1 MRFDQPARVERLL
14 ARHKGIV
21 PGECFPGSPVL
32 FRRDE
37 LLVATE
43 DADRVSELAGRWME
57 RSPDAVASGVA
68 RVQLRRAAKVDV
80 CALAD
85 DLSSGRHGL
94 TASPN
99 HVLRGEPHY
108 GGGPFDDP

>member
-14 ARHKGIV
+14 ARHKSIV

-43 DADRVSELAGRWME
+43 DADRVSDLAGRWME
-57 RSPDAVASGVA
+57 RSPDAVAAGVT
-68 RVQLRRAAKVDV
+68 RVQLRRAA
-80 CALAD
+80 
-85 DLSSGRHGL
+85 
-94 TASPN
+94 
-99 HVLRGEPHY
+99 
-108 GGGPFDDP
+108 